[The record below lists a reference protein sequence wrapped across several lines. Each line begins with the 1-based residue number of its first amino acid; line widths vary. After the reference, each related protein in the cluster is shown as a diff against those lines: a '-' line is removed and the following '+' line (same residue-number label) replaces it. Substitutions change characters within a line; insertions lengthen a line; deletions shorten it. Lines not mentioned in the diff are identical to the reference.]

1 MSNTKKEVATSSNAP
16 IVKISQA
23 VMELKALPDFG
34 SDLIVR
40 SLQHQTEGAKLE
52 GDFVKWCFFKGEIP
66 STHFISPNIT
76 NSNKAKKSYL
86 NSTATPEFYDDCIK
100 KARLGKFGELGAHC
114 LSLASA
120 EQVRYH
126 PDFADTELGG
136 DHWASWYT
144 VNNSVASG
152 IVSDWKAKL
161 ERFEKAEAKKK
172 AYKAEIALAEKEGRK
187 PNLAQFDDKKGADE
201 NKAKTIGQK
210 FQAHLENALKSLT
223 TWKNMDNVPE
233 EILSSHEQLTKDIK
247 AMISKAKKAEAIRH

>member
-1 MSNTKKEVATSSNAP
+1 MSKTKEVLAGTENAP
-16 IVKISQA
+16 IVEISQA
-23 VMELKALPDFG
+23 VMELKALPDVG
-34 SDLIVR
+34 SDLIIR
-40 SLQHQTEGAKLE
+40 SLKHQTEGAQLE
-52 GDFVKWCFFKGEIP
+52 GDFMKWCFKEEIP

-76 NSNKAKKSYL
+76 NSNKAKKTYL
-86 NSTATPEFYDDCIK
+86 NSTASPEFYADCIN
-100 KARLGKFGELGAHC
+100 KARLGKFGELGAKA
-114 LSLASA
+114 LGLANA

-187 PNLAQFDDKKGADE
+187 PDLTQFDNKKGADE
-201 NKAKTIGQK
+201 NKTKTIGQK
-210 FQAHLENALKSLT
+210 FSSHLENALKSLT

-233 EILSSHEQLTKDIK
+233 DILSSHEQYAKDIK
-247 AMISKAKKAEAIRH
+247 AMIAKAKKAEAIRK

>member
-1 MSNTKKEVATSSNAP
+1 MTKTKNVVATTENAP
-16 IVKISQA
+16 IVEISQA

-40 SLQHQTEGAKLE
+40 SLRHQTEGAQLE
-52 GDFVKWCFFKGEIP
+52 GDFVAWCFEEGIP
-66 STHFISPNIT
+66 NTHFISPNIT
-76 NSNKAKKSYL
+76 NSNKTKKSYL

-114 LSLASA
+114 LSLENA

-144 VNNSVASG
+144 VNNKAASG
-152 IVSDWKAKL
+152 IVGDWRAKL
-161 ERFEKAEAKKK
+161 IRKEEGEAKKK

-187 PNLAQFDDKKGADE
+187 PDLTQFDNKKGADQ
-201 NKAKTIGQK
+201 NKPKTPGQK
-210 FQAHLENALKSLT
+210 FSVHLDNALKSLA
-223 TWKNMDNVPE
+223 TWKNMDTVPDT
-233 EILSSHEQLTKDIK
+233 ILDVAEQYAKDIK
-247 AMISKAKKAEAIRH
+247 AMMAKAKKAEEVRH

>member
-1 MSNTKKEVATSSNAP
+1 MTKTKDVVATTENAP
-16 IVKISQA
+16 IVEISQA

-40 SLQHQTEGAKLE
+40 SLQKQTEGAKLE
-52 GDFVKWCFFKGEIP
+52 GDFVDWCFKEGIP
-66 STHFISPNIT
+66 NTHFISPNVV

-152 IVSDWKAKL
+152 IVGDWRAKL
-161 ERFEKAEAKKK
+161 IRKEETEAKKK
-172 AYKAEIALAEKEGRK
+172 AYKAEIELAAKEGRK
-187 PNLAQFDDKKGADE
+187 PDLAQFDTKKGADQS
-201 NKAKTIGQK
+201 KKTIGQK
-210 FQAHLENALKSLT
+210 FQTHLENALKSLV
-223 TWKNMDNVPE
+223 TWKNMDTAPE
-233 EILSSHEQLTKDIK
+233 DILSSHEQITKDIK

>member
-1 MSNTKKEVATSSNAP
+1 MTKTKEVVAATENAP
-16 IVKISQA
+16 IVEISQA

-40 SLQHQTEGAKLE
+40 SLQHQTEGAQLE
-52 GDFVKWCFFKGEIP
+52 GDFVEWCFKEGIP
-66 STHFISPNIT
+66 NTHFISPNEV
-76 NSNKAKKSYL
+76 NSNKAKKTYL

-114 LSLASA
+114 LSLTSA

-144 VNNSVASG
+144 VNNSIASG
-152 IVSDWKAKL
+152 IVGDWRGKL
-161 ERFEKAEAKKK
+161 IRKEEGEAKKR
-172 AYKAEIALAEKEGRK
+172 AYKAEIELAEKEGRK
-187 PNLAQFDDKKGADE
+187 PDLTQFDNKKGADQS
-201 NKAKTIGQK
+201 KKTIGQK

-223 TWKNMDNVPE
+223 TWKNMDNVPDT
-233 EILSSHEQLTKDIK
+233 ILVVAEQYAKDIK
-247 AMISKAKKAEAIRH
+247 AMMAEAKKAEKIRQ

>member
-1 MSNTKKEVATSSNAP
+1 MTKTKEVVAATENAP
-16 IVKISQA
+16 IVEISQA

-52 GDFVKWCFFKGEIP
+52 GDFVKWCFKEDIP

-76 NSNKAKKSYL
+76 NSNKAKKTYL
-86 NSTATPEFYDDCIK
+86 NSTASPEFYADCIN
-100 KARLGKFGELGAHC
+100 KARLGKFGELGAKA

-126 PDFADTELGG
+126 PDFAETELGG

-161 ERFEKAEAKKK
+161 ERFEKAEAKRK

-187 PNLAQFDDKKGADE
+187 PNLAQFDDKKGADQ
-201 NKAKTIGQK
+201 KRKTIGQK
-210 FQAHLENALKSLT
+210 YQAHLDNALKSLT
-223 TWKNMDNVPE
+223 TWKNMDNVPDT
-233 EILSSHEQLTKDIK
+233 ILVVAEQYAKDIK
-247 AMISKAKKAEAIRH
+247 AMMAEAKKAEKIRQ